1 MDTNQ
6 AQPGWLRR
14 KAARKWLKP
23 ALGVLALLLLAA
35 VAAPFFVSIDDTIP
49 RIEKEMTARLKQ
61 PVVIK
66 SIRFN
71 MFPVPHFTIDGIS
84 VGGADDLQLGTVRVT
99 PELFSLLDATL
110 VIKSIESD
118 SLALTMK
125 GIDAMLAWSKAEAA
139 RTPKSAPPVR
149 IGSIRLQHVIVDFGK
164 GKFGP
169 FDALVSLDDQGAPAD
184 AAITTQDGKLKAHI
198 KPDQA
203 TYLIDIHATAWTS
216 PFGPP
221 LVFDELILK
230 GVATLTDAKLE
241 EVSARLYGGTASGK
255 AALDWHKGLRLDG
268 RFDVKDVEMQS
279 IASMLSSGTHV
290 SGRLSAKPVLS
301 AAAPDAER
309 LVSALHVETPFNV
322 RNGTLH
328 GVDIRK
334 AATSMISHG
343 ATGGETRFDHLS
355 GQLAMAHGAF
365 TFTQLKISSGA
376 LAADGNVNVSAGK
389 ALSGRINAKVDAVV
403 TSATVPLNVAGTVAS
418 PLLYPTGASI
428 AGAAVGTVLLG
439 PGLGTGVGAKVGGW
453 VDGLFG
459 KKVEK
464 NAGTPTK

>member
-1 MDTNQ
+1 MDTNLTQ
-6 AQPGWLRR
+6 QSWLR
-14 KAARKWLKP
+14 KLAARKWLKP
-23 ALGVLALLLLAA
+23 VLGVFALLLVVAAA
-35 VAAPFFVSIDDTIP
+35 VPFFISIDDYIP
-49 RIEKEMTARLKQ
+49 RIETEMTARLKQ
-61 PVVIK
+61 PVAIK

-71 MFPVPHFTIDGIS
+71 LLPVPHVTIDGIS
-84 VGGADDLQLGTVRVT
+84 VGAADDFKLGVVRVT
-99 PELFSLLDATL
+99 PELFSLFGATP

-125 GIDAMLAWSKAEAA
+125 GIDAMLAWSRAEAA

-149 IGSIRLQHVIVDFGK
+149 IVSIRLKHVIVDFGK
-164 GKFGP
+164 GRFGP
-169 FDALVSLDDQGAPAD
+169 FDTLVSLDDQGAPAD
-184 AAITTQDGKLKAHI
+184 AAITTQDGKVKARI

-203 TYLIDIHATAWTS
+203 TYLIDIQASAWTS

-230 GVATLTDAKLE
+230 GVATLTGAKLE
-241 EVSARLYGGTASGK
+241 EISARLYGGTASGN
-255 AALDWHKGLRLDG
+255 AALDWQKGLHLDG
-268 RFDVKDVEMQS
+268 KFAIKEVEMQS

-290 SGRLSAKPVLS
+290 SGRLSATPVLS
-301 AAAPDAER
+301 AVAPNADR
-309 LVSALHVETPFNV
+309 LVSALRVETPFNV

-334 AATSMISHG
+334 AATSMISQAASG
-343 ATGGETRFDHLS
+343 DETRFDHLS
-355 GQLAMAHGAF
+355 GHLAMAHGGF
-365 TFTQLKISSGA
+365 NFTQLKITSGA

-389 ALSGRINAKVDAVV
+389 ALTGRINAKVDAVV

-418 PLLYPTGASI
+418 PRLYPTGATI

-459 KKVEK
+459 SKAAK
-464 NAGTPTK
+464 NSGTPTK